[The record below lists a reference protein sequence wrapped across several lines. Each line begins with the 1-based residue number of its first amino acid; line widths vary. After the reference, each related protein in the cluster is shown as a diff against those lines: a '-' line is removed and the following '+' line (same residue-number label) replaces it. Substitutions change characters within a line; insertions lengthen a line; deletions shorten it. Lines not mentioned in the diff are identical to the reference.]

1 MYACF
6 QEQGLAFVIVM
17 KMARLPVAALPE
29 SRLKNR
35 IKSRN
40 VVRKK
45 RKKFKV
51 VELPPSFSKQL
62 QEDQF
67 INDQEHLRC

>member
-29 SRLKNR
+29 SRLKKPDQIEECR
-35 IKSRN
+35 S
-40 VVRKK
+40 KK
-45 RKKFKV
+45 KEEV
-51 VELPPSFSKQL
+51 QGGETSP
-62 QEDQF
+62 F
-67 INDQEHLRC
+67 IFETVARGSIHQ